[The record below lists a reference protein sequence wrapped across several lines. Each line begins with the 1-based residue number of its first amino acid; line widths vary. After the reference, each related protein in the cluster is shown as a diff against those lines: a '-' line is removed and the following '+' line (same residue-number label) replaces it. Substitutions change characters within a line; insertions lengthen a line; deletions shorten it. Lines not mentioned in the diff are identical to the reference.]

1 MKKSRT
7 VSNSLRKSFPL
18 LKMTANMSKDNRQRI
33 LKEIGGDETVYNA
46 LHEIAYNT
54 IKGNY
59 KLPITHSKKLK
70 RYNPLLEEFCV
81 TKNKSCSKKRKQL
94 IEQSGG
100 FLPILIPA
108 LATIISS
115 IISRV

>member
-1 MKKSRT
+1 MKRSRI
-7 VSNSLRKSFPL
+7 SGSLKKSFPL
-18 LKMTANMSKDNRQRI
+18 LKMTAGMSKDNRSRI
-33 LKEIGGDETVYNA
+33 LKEMGGDKTVYNA
-46 LHEIAYNT
+46 LHEIAFNT

-59 KLPITHSKKLK
+59 KLPNSHSKKLK
-70 RYNPLLEEFCV
+70 AYKPLLQQFCMS
-81 TKNKSCSKKRKQL
+81 KNKSCAKKRKHL

-108 LATIISS
+108 LATVLSS